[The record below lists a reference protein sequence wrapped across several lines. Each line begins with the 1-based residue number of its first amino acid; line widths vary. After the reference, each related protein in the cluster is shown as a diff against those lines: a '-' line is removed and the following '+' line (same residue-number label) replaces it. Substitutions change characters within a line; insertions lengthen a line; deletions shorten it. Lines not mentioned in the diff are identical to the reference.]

1 MERRA
6 VEIVIDLDDIVL
18 HNDASLADEITRNTS
33 RYIQLF
39 SRAIDTIIE
48 DNRNA
53 MASSSSGT
61 GNAIFDPTEAVI
73 DNEDTADVLLA
84 HRMQLLKQNQQQE
97 ASLQDPN
104 NLPSEADL
112 RNKLRSMFPPTL
124 FRRYEIRFR
133 PREVS
138 EKNELALRQIKA
150 NDLGKLV
157 TVRAIVLRASEVRPI
172 LQVAAYTW

>member
-18 HNDASLADEITRNTS
+18 HNDATLADEITRNTS

-48 DNRNA
+48 DNRTA
-53 MASSSSGT
+53 MASSSS

-104 NLPSEADL
+104 NLPSETDL
-112 RNKLRSMFPPTL
+112 RNKLRAMFPPTL
-124 FRRYEIRFR
+124 FRRYEVRFR

-157 TVRAIVLRASEVRPI
+157 TVRAIVLRASDVRPI

>member
-6 VEIVIDLDDIVL
+6 VQIDIDLDDIVL
-18 HNDASLADEITRNTS
+18 HNDASLADEITRNTT

-48 DNRNA
+48 ENRNTLST
-53 MASSSSGT
+53 SSSSS
-61 GNAIFDPTEAVI
+61 NAIFDPTEAVI

-104 NLPSEADL
+104 NLPNETEL
-112 RNKLRSMFPPTL
+112 RNKLRAMFPPSL
-124 FRRYEIRFR
+124 LRRYEVRFR

-157 TVRAIVLRASEVRPI
+157 TVRAIILRASDVRPI
-172 LQVAAYTW
+172 IQVAAYTW